1 MRRKLAGV
9 LLIVHGLAH
18 TLPGMRATEGPVR
31 WSMTLAWVLAVI
43 GFVAAGCMLLGLR
56 GLNGTWRRYATG
68 GLVGSAVL
76 LLLGWPDRLAV
87 AGLAIDAVI
96 LCGVLATRSTDEVIG
111 GIGPEPESVAAR
123 DRLVIVALAPLGLL
137 LFEPI
142 HFLME
147 RKMLLTIKRLAE
159 KAQGVAGSRS

>member
-111 GIGPEPESVAAR
+111 GRARAGECGRAGSPRDRSPRAADAAR
-123 DRLVIVALAPLGLL
+123 PHPARHPALGLVVRRAASG
-137 LFEPI
+137 PA
-142 HFLME
+142 
-147 RKMLLTIKRLAE
+147 R
-159 KAQGVAGSRS
+159 